1 MRSILLL
8 LLTSL
13 LMVACTSRPNGVLSK
28 KEMINLLVEIHKSEA
43 YVQVHNGQFHNDS
56 LKRVMEQSIYERYGV
71 TKEEVDSSLSWYVHH
86 ADEYVK
92 IYDGVIAELS
102 DQSVNLH
109 SKNVKENDALMENG
123 DSVNIWESAPVRLLS
138 QKLGLKY
145 VAFDVTSDPTF
156 KRGDLFRLNF
166 HIAGYRDANVMI
178 GVDYVDGS
186 YGYMNRSTHE
196 DGRHSIDFQTDSTK
210 NIKRIYGMMTLT
222 SLNYNE
228 FVYVDSISLVRTRLR
243 PERYHQF
250 YSTRN
255 LRTNEQNAPKRPKSL
270 NGMDSITIMQGS
282 TQVTKID

>member
-13 LMVACTSRPNGVLSK
+13 LMVACTSRPSGVLSK

-43 YVQVHNGQFHNDS
+43 YVLAHNGQFHNDS
-56 LKRVMEQSIYERYGV
+56 LKRAMEQSIYERYGV

-92 IYDGVIAELS
+92 IYDGVIAELT
-102 DQSVNLH
+102 DQSQNIH

-138 QKLGLKY
+138 QKLGLKD
-145 VAFDVTSDPTF
+145 VMFDVASDPAF
-156 KRGDLFRLNF
+156 KKGDLFRLNF

-178 GVDYVDGS
+178 GVDYSDGS

-196 DGRHSIDFQTDSTK
+196 DGRHFVYFQTDSTK
-210 NIKRIYGMMTLT
+210 TIKRIYGVVSLT
-222 SLNYNE
+222 MNYNE
-228 FVYVDSISLVRTRLR
+228 FVYMDSISLVRTRLQ

-255 LRTNEQNAPKRPKSL
+255 LRTNEQNAPKRPKAL
-270 NGMDSITIMQGS
+270 TAMDSVKMETVKAQGS
-282 TQVTKID
+282 AIER